1 MMSFYVESLFTNVPI
16 DVALEVARQKLENDP
31 SQANRTSLTPSQI
44 LRPPNLRF
52 QIYVL
57 PLLRLF
63 FFRHKYPFLN
73 LDNQCPIINFGH

>member
-1 MMSFYVESLFTNVPI
+1 MCFYLESLFTNVPI
-16 DVALEVARQKLENDP
+16 DVALEAARQKLENDP

-57 PLLRLF
+57 PLLRLLILGTNIRF
-63 FFRHKYPFLN
+63 EFR
-73 LDNQCPIINFGH
+73 